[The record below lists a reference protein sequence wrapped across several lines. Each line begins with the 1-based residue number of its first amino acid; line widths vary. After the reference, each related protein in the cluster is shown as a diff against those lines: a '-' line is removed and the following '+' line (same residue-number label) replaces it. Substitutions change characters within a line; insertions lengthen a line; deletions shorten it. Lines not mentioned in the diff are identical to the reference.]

1 MAKNKR
7 HRKKQ
12 EGFNE
17 SWLLPYAD
25 MLTLL
30 LALFI
35 VLFAMSSLD
44 AQKFR
49 DLAQSLST
57 VFSSGTGIM
66 EYPSPNE
73 EIVPDNA
80 SGKHEEL
87 AAKIELESLVQM
99 KKQIDAYIE
108 EKNLTNRLSTQ
119 LSGEGLQITILD
131 NALFDSGSA
140 EIKDNAYQ
148 LGVEISNFIESD
160 PPRHVTISGH
170 TDNVPIHNANYKSN
184 WHLSVMRA
192 INFMEVLLEN
202 PNLEPNFLSAKG
214 YGEYQ
219 PIAPNDSDE
228 NRAKNRRVEVLITPN
243 YDIDLGDVNK

>member
-1 MAKNKR
+1 MAKNRK
-7 HRKKQ
+7 HRKEQK

-17 SWLLPYAD
+17 TWLLPYAD

-35 VLFAMSSLD
+35 VLFSMSSLD

-49 DLAQSLST
+49 DIAQSLST

-66 EYPSPNE
+66 DFTSPNE
-73 EIVPDNA
+73 SLIPENA
-80 SGKHEEL
+80 VGNEDKL
-87 AAKIELESLVQM
+87 AAKIELESLLEMQ
-99 KKQIDAYIE
+99 KQIDQYIKE
-108 EKNLTNRLSTQ
+108 NNLENRLSTK

-148 LGVEISNFIESD
+148 LGVEISNLIVSD

-202 PNLEPNFLSAKG
+202 PQIQPDYLSAKG
-214 YGEYQ
+214 YGEYM

-243 YDIDLGDVNK
+243 YDIDLENK

>member
-1 MAKNKR
+1 MAKNKKR
-7 HRKKQ
+7 HKQ
-12 EGFNE
+12 KEGFNE

-35 VLFAMSSLD
+35 VLFAMSSVD

-49 DLAQSLST
+49 DLAKSLST
-57 VFSSGTGIM
+57 VFSTGTGIM
-66 EYPSPNE
+66 EYQSPTE
-73 EIVPDNA
+73 QIVPENT
-80 SGKHEEL
+80 SGQNSEEL
-87 AAKIELESLVQM
+87 AAQIELESLAKMQERIN
-99 KKQIDAYIE
+99 QYIE
-108 EKNLTNRLSTQ
+108 EKNLTNRLSTK

-148 LGVEISNFIESD
+148 LGVEISNFIVSD

-170 TDNVPIHNANYKSN
+170 TDNVPINNANYKSN

-202 PNLEPNFLSAKG
+202 PNLEPDYLNAKG

-243 YDIDLGDVNK
+243 YDINLEDN